1 MTNPQVIAELRRIAE
16 VHGGQLKP
24 SAVVQLAANEESPLH
39 GYFDWSDTEAA
50 HKWRLHQARQ
60 LIRVSV
66 EMIGPKESPTM
77 TRVFV
82 SLTPDR
88 SDDTGYRVLT
98 DVMSDPDYRK
108 QLLADALDE
117 MNRFEKKYQEL
128 KELAGVFSAMRKVR
142 GRDRAA

>member
-1 MTNPQVIAELRRIAE
+1 MTNPQVIAELRRIAAQ
-16 VHGGQLKP
+16 HGGQLKP
-24 SAVVQLAANEESPLH
+24 SAVVLVAADEESSLH
-39 GYFDWSDTEAA
+39 AYFDWSDTEAA

-66 EMIGPKESPTM
+66 EMIGPKESAAM

-88 SDDTGYRVLT
+88 AEDTGYRVLT

-108 QLLADALDE
+108 QLLSDALEE
-117 MNRFEKKYQEL
+117 MQRFEKKYQDL

-142 GRDRAA
+142 SRDRAA

>member
-1 MTNPQVIAELRRIAE
+1 MTNPQVIAELRRIAAQ
-16 VHGGQLKP
+16 HGGQLKP
-24 SAVVQLAANEESPLH
+24 SAVVQVAADEESPLH
-39 GYFDWSDTEAA
+39 PHFDWSDTEAA

-66 EMIGPKESPTM
+66 EMIGPKDSATM

-88 SDDTGYRVLT
+88 TEDAGYRVLT

-108 QLLADALDE
+108 QLLIDALEE
-117 MNRFEKKYQEL
+117 MQRFEKKYHDL